1 MKVWIVITPEGRQK
15 VWLGNWRNRVTHKF
29 PQVDKNGFVFL
40 DNGRPYVVDQKRFTR
55 EYYRPMKYLGL
66 IEKEDMYQY
75 WLQNEPDPV
84 SFDKEL
90 IPGSVRITSDT
101 IKQYANSE
109 HLNRLV
115 RQDTNWY
122 AIIAILAVIGLIGS
136 IAAWYFRGT

>member
-1 MKVWIVITPEGRQK
+1 
-15 VWLGNWRNRVTHKF
+15 
-29 PQVDKNGFVFL
+29 
-40 DNGRPYVVDQKRFTR
+40 
-55 EYYRPMKYLGL
+55 MKYLGL

-136 IAAWYFRGT
+136 IAAWYFRGA